1 MKNNIKTP
9 VQLAQEPQ
17 KTIIE
22 LFDENKNILKTST
35 LMSNPITIKFDE
47 DEYNILNDNRF
58 LHQQWNRV
66 FSITRK
72 KGSLKAKLVANF
84 VAKDVKECTLIYND
98 KSGKKNQKHYIVTV
112 QNSDGHEERDIVIA
126 NNTKSDYKQFQ
137 NLLDSSSN
145 NFYVNMS
152 EAEFK
157 TFFMQYISPLVA
169 SKLTIY
175 SNAGLIDQGFL
186 YENALATPNGIIWA
200 DEDGIIKTSENTC
213 IKMTEA
219 THYLPKL
226 STSLKTG
233 KEIAKELIINIKEC
247 WEEDIALPMLTL
259 GHMCM
264 ALFYNEFI
272 KRHGAPTLILFGDT
286 GTGKSTLV
294 TTGLAI
300 FGLSKE
306 AMTSGGSTAKSN
318 EYFCAKYNCCNIAI
332 DDVKAETLMSSNF
345 TALIKGIYKGV
356 PRTKMLPYA
365 RGVEYIHTCS
375 PLAYST
381 NEALPDLKEVIN
393 RLNVI
398 EIFGKA
404 FKADKFNYH
413 ELNRENLDELSLIL
427 PELLK
432 YPTEKV
438 IGLYENVFKELE
450 KQVEDTQKRIIN
462 NIAYAYTG
470 ALLLK
475 HISEIEIE
483 NLDEKVIEFAKKQV
497 KRYEN
502 IQTPVDKVLSE
513 ILILN
518 QLGIIHYDTHFRV
531 MNAEY
536 KGVKEKHLRFNQGVI
551 LSLINKYYAGDRNKM
566 INEQSFL
573 SYARNHTRFRDDN
586 HAVRYAKNN
595 LMSSICFNVSDI
607 EEFTNLD
614 YKSDY

>member
-1 MKNNIKTP
+1 MTDNIKTP
-9 VQLAQEPQ
+9 VQLAQ
-17 KTIIE
+17 KTIEE
-22 LFDENKNILKTST
+22 LFNENESLLKTST
-35 LMSNPITIKFDE
+35 LMSNPITIKFNE
-47 DEYNILNDNRF
+47 DEYNIPNDNRF

-72 KGSLKAKLVANF
+72 KGSLKAKLVTNF

-98 KSGKKNQKHYIVTV
+98 KSGKKNQKHYIVTI
-112 QNSDGHEERDIVIA
+112 QNSDGHVEKDIVIA

-169 SKLTIY
+169 SKLTVY
-175 SNAGLIDQGFL
+175 SNAGLIEQGFL
-186 YENALATPNGIIWA
+186 YENALATPDGIIWA
-200 DEDGIIKTSENTC
+200 DKDGIIKISENTC
-213 IKMTEA
+213 IKMSEA

-233 KEIAKELIINIKEC
+233 KDIAKDLIINIKEC

-264 ALFYNEFI
+264 ALFYDEFI
-272 KRHGAPTLILFGDT
+272 KGIGAPTLILFGDT

-294 TTGLAI
+294 TVGLAI

-332 DDVKAETLMSSNF
+332 DDIKAETLMSSNF
-345 TALIKGIYKGV
+345 TALIKGIYKGI
-356 PRTKMLPYA
+356 PRTKMLSYGK
-365 RGVEYIHTCS
+365 GVEYIHTCS

-398 EIFGKA
+398 EIFGKV

-413 ELNRENLDELSLIL
+413 EFNKQNLDELSLIL

-432 YPTEKV
+432 FPIEKV
-438 IGLYENVFKELE
+438 MGLYEIIFEKLQ
-450 KQVEDTQKRIIN
+450 KQVEDTQKRIRN

-497 KRYEN
+497 ERYEN
-502 IQTPVDKVLSE
+502 IQTPVDKVLNE

-518 QLGIIHYDTHFRV
+518 KLGTIHYDTHFRV

-536 KGVKEKHLRFNQGVI
+536 KGAKEKHLRFHQGVI
-551 LSLINKYYAGDRNKM
+551 LALINNFYRGDRNKV

-573 SYARNHTRFRDDN
+573 SYARNHKRFRGDN
-586 HAVRYAKNN
+586 FSVRYA
-595 LMSSICFNVSDI
+595 SSDPMGSLSFNVSDM
-607 EEFTNLD
+607 EEFTNFD